1 MSGREVD
8 ADKISFLVVN
18 TLIRV
23 ERQTHTVSTPVKT
36 SGFFLSTALSYSLT
50 MERKNPDVLSYS
62 LLILGLCD
70 LCKKVDQ
77 QSKL

>member
-1 MSGREVD
+1 MICSPNAQAFAREVI
-8 ADKISFLVVN
+8 ADKISFLGILLTGVPAVW
-18 TLIRV
+18 IC
-23 ERQTHTVSTPVKT
+23 
-36 SGFFLSTALSYSLT
+36 LSTALSYSLA